1 LFLEQRDYTIR
12 SIACASEQHL
22 FHVTMTIPDVTGEV
36 IVQMPAW
43 NALYQIRDFS
53 HHVQQVEAFAGSEMA
68 PVEKT
73 RQANL
78 ARPGERYDQDSVRY
92 LLG

>member
-1 LFLEQRDYTIR
+1 MTLPSAPCRLLISGRLWLLFILTFSSSARATIQYAVFLDHPER
-12 SIACASEQHL
+12 HL

-53 HHVQQVEAFAGSEMA
+53 SHVQQVEASAG
-68 PVEKT
+68 
-73 RQANL
+73 
-78 ARPGERYDQDSVRY
+78 
-92 LLG
+92 